1 LTPTA
6 HGAARN
12 PMERT
17 DAMQDPDPMELKEP
31 QGPAPNPVTPV
42 RRMGQRLLYVILIA
56 FMLSLTAT
64 VLTMVTVI
72 QFIIQL
78 TAKGEP
84 NERLA
89 EFGQGLGIWIAKAAR
104 FQAAASE
111 TKPWPWTDI
120 D

>member
-1 LTPTA
+1 
-6 HGAARN
+6 
-12 PMERT
+12 M
-17 DAMQDPDPMELKEP
+17 PDPVTLEEP
-31 QGPAPNPVTPV
+31 QTNPTPH
-42 RRMGQRLLYVILIA
+42 RAMGQRLFFVLLIW
-56 FMLSLTAT
+56 FMLSLAAT

-72 QFIIQL
+72 QFIIQV
-78 TAKGEP
+78 ASKGEP

-89 EFGQGLGIWIAKAAR
+89 EFGEGLGIWIAKAAR